1 MRKDSNMARK
11 ISRGLRLV
19 RRILS
24 RRNWDA
30 LFSGAGFNS

>member
-1 MRKDSNMARK
+1 MARR
-11 ISRGLRLV
+11 ISRGLRFI

-30 LFSGAGFNS
+30 LFTGAGLNS